1 MIDGAWE
8 SRIGRVKVPP
18 MIRLYYAPR
27 TRAVRVRWLLE
38 ELELPYVLER
48 VAFVPP
54 AQGFFAQATPSGKI
68 PVIDD
73 DGVTFGESGAIVEYI
88 VDRYGGGRL
97 APPIDSA
104 ARGPY
109 LQWLHFAEG
118 TASVPL
124 STILWHAV
132 YKGDADRLPT
142 VMADAR
148 ERAHTTLT
156 IAERAL
162 DTGDYLPG
170 PEFSAADIQL
180 CFTIA
185 AATVLGVIDERH
197 PNLQAYLKRLQAR
210 SAFQRAVAD

>member
-1 MIDGAWE
+1 
-8 SRIGRVKVPP
+8 

-38 ELELPYVLER
+38 ELALPYQLER

-54 AQGFFAQATPSGKI
+54 SAGFFAQATPSGKV
-68 PVIDD
+68 PVIED
-73 DGVTFGESGAIVEYI
+73 DGVVIGESGAIVEYI

-124 STILWHAV
+124 STILWHTL
-132 YKGDADRLPT
+132 YKGDAAQLPE
-142 VMADAR
+142 VVADAR
-148 ERAHTTLT
+148 QRAHDTLM
-156 IAERAL
+156 IPERAL
-162 DTGDYLPG
+162 ASTDYLPG
-170 PEFSAADIQL
+170 PNFSAADIQL
-180 CFTIA
+180 HFTLA
-185 AATVLGVIDERH
+185 AASFLGVLDQRH
-197 PNLQAYLKRLQAR
+197 PRLQEYLAR
-210 SAFQRAVAD
+210 LQGRPAFQRATAD